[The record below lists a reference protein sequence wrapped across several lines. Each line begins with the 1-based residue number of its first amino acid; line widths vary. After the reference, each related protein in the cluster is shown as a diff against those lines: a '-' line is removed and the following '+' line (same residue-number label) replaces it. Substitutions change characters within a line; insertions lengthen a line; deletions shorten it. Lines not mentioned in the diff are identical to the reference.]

1 MILRDDLSE
10 EDLAKLAEKGT
21 FEEKRAVA
29 RHPNTSLQTLLL
41 LSQDGFVEDVD
52 QNPLLPLH
60 IEVGSEDA
68 VRILAQIADQTK
80 RADRLT
86 ELASSIW
93 DDVRSE
99 VAVNTSTP
107 SDVLEL
113 LAKDHN
119 DSVRRCVAINDVTPS
134 EVLVS
139 LANDED
145 WYVRFCVSENVHTPP
160 NILVILAK
168 DSNISVRLG
177 VSKNL
182 HTPPDTLAML
192 AKDVEKY
199 VRLGV
204 AENVNTPP
212 DALSHLTKDA
222 YAGKEAKAT
231 LANIKRTK
239 R

>member
-10 EDLAKLAEKGT
+10 EDLAKLAKNATDEQ
-21 FEEKRAVA
+21 KRAVA
-29 RHPNTSLQTLLL
+29 KHPNTSLETLLL
-41 LSQDGFVEDVD
+41 LSQDGFFEEVD

-68 VRILAQIADQTK
+68 VSILVSIADQTN
-80 RADRLT
+80 RAERLT

-93 DDVRSE
+93 NYVRSE
-99 VAVNTSTP
+99 VAMNTSTP
-107 SDVLEL
+107 PDVLEL
-113 LAKDHN
+113 LAKDSN
-119 DSVRRCVAINDVTPS
+119 DTVRRGVAMNYVTPS
-134 EVLVS
+134 DILFS
-139 LANDED
+139 LAHDED
-145 WYVRFCVSENVHTPP
+145 WYVRFRVSENTNTPP